1 MNAMPAGSAAP
12 RVVLGV
18 AGGIAA
24 YKSCEVL
31 RALTESAHH
40 VDVIPTDA
48 ALNFVGAA
56 TFEALSGHP
65 VTTGVFSDIPAVRH
79 VSLGQ
84 RADLIVVVP
93 ATADLISRM
102 AQGRAD
108 DLLTASLLVARC
120 PVLIAPAMHTEM
132 WEHPATRANIATL
145 RERGVAVVGPAI
157 GRLTGADTGAGRL
170 AEPAEIAELA
180 KLLIQRPEALPADLT
195 GRRVLVTAG
204 GTREALD
211 PVRFLTNRSSGKQG
225 VAIARVAAARGAEV
239 TFVAANIH
247 APDPAGSRVI
257 RVESARQMQEVVT
270 AEAKEADVVVMA
282 AAVSDFRPSNY
293 SGAKI
298 KKTDADPDIVALTKN
313 PDILAGLV
321 RDRTAGALRASTLI
335 TGFAAETGDDKHTV
349 IDYARA
355 KLERKGCDLLLV
367 NSVAAGGAFEG
378 DTNAGVVLGSDGT
391 EVTIA
396 DGSKTALAARLLDVI
411 AGKLRDRAPA

>member
-1 MNAMPAGSAAP
+1 MAAESVKP

-31 RALTESAHH
+31 RSLTESGHR
-40 VDVIPTDA
+40 VDVIPTEA

-56 TFEALSGHP
+56 TFEALSSHP
-65 VTTGVFSDIPAVRH
+65 VTTGVFSDIPDVRH
-79 VSLGQ
+79 VSLG
-84 RADLIVVVP
+84 RKADVIVVVP
-93 ATADLISRM
+93 ATADLIARM
-102 AQGRAD
+102 TLGRAD
-108 DLLTASLLVARC
+108 DLLTASLLAARC

-145 RERGVAVVGPAI
+145 RARGVAVVGPAI
-157 GRLTGADTGAGRL
+157 GRLTGKDTGAGRL
-170 AEPAEIAELA
+170 AEPSEIAELA
-180 KLLIQRPEALPADLT
+180 KLLIQRPDALRADLA

-225 VAIARVAAARGAEV
+225 LAIARVAAARGAEV
-239 TFVAANIH
+239 TFIAANVQ

-257 RVESARQMQEVVT
+257 RVESAEQMQEAVT
-270 AEAKEADVVVMA
+270 SEAKEADVVIMA
-282 AAVSDFRPSNY
+282 AAVSDFRPRNY
-293 SGAKI
+293 SGSKI
-298 KKTDADPDIVALTKN
+298 KKTAAEPDTVELTKN

-321 RDRTAGALRASTLI
+321 RERTAGAIRSTTLI
-335 TGFAAETGDDKHTV
+335 TGFAAETGDAEHTV

-367 NSVAAGGAFEG
+367 NSVAAGGAFES
-378 DTNAGVVLGSDGT
+378 DNNAGVVLGADGT

-396 DGSKTALAARLLDVI
+396 DCSKTALAARLLDVI
-411 AGKLRDRAPA
+411 AARLSTR

>member
-1 MNAMPAGSAAP
+1 MTAEPAQLPAP

-31 RALTESAHH
+31 RALTESGHR
-40 VDVIPTDA
+40 VDVIPTEA

-56 TFEALSGHP
+56 TFEALSGHL
-65 VTTGVFSDIPAVRH
+65 VTTGVFSDIPDVRH

-84 RADLIVVVP
+84 QADVIVVVP
-93 ATADLISRM
+93 ATADVISRM

-108 DLLTASLLVARC
+108 DLLTASLLAARC

-145 RERGVAVVGPAI
+145 RSRGVAVVGPAI
-157 GRLTGADTGAGRL
+157 GRLTGADSGAGRL

-180 KLLIQRPEALPADLT
+180 RLLVERPEALPSDLT

-225 VAIARVAAARGAEV
+225 LAIARVAAARGADV
-239 TFVAANIH
+239 TFVAANVH
-247 APDPAGSRVI
+247 AADPAGSRVI
-257 RVESARQMQEVVT
+257 RVQSARQMQEVVAT
-270 AEAKEADVVVMA
+270 EAKEADVVVMA
-282 AAVSDFRPSNY
+282 AAVSDFRPTRY
-293 SGAKI
+293 VGAKI
-298 KKTDADPDIVALTKN
+298 KKTDSEPDIVELTKN

-321 RDRTAGALRASTLI
+321 HDRAAGILRASTLI
-335 TGFAAETGDDKHTV
+335 TGFAAETGDDTHTV
-349 IDYARA
+349 LDYGRT
-355 KLERKGCDLLLV
+355 KLARKGCDLLVV

-378 DTNAGVVLGSDGT
+378 DTNTGVILGADGT
-391 EVTIA
+391 EVAIP

-411 AGKLRDRAPA
+411 AAKLTER